1 MERQVI
7 PLSQRRG
14 DLLLI
19 AFFLLNLC
27 FITYIVDFE
36 QLVIPDPTHFTY
48 PYWPPAPFVDLVHW
62 WGRTFDPLLMARP
75 VWWKV
80 TILLD
85 AVFFGPFYAFAIYA
99 FVKGREWIR
108 LPGIVWASMLFT
120 VTTIIVFEEIY
131 GPTASP
137 RLPIVLAANAPW
149 IIMPILV
156 GIRLGRA
163 PHPFTREA
171 NAADLRSLTPGRAP
185 QPQPHES
192 IP

>member
-1 MERQVI
+1 MGRQVI

-80 TILLD
+80 TIL
-85 AVFFGPFYAFAIYA
+85 
-99 FVKGREWIR
+99 
-108 LPGIVWASMLFT
+108 
-120 VTTIIVFEEIY
+120 
-131 GPTASP
+131 
-137 RLPIVLAANAPW
+137 
-149 IIMPILV
+149 V
-156 GIRLGRA
+156 GIRLGRS
-163 PHPFTREA
+163 PHPFTRGA
-171 NAADLRSLTPGRAP
+171 NAADLRSLAPGRAP